1 MDAGFAEGGEGFNSF
16 SKMGARLCSA
26 PVLCAQDMSGMDDGE
41 QDEADEMTH
50 RAFKHYVNTLAQV
63 PITTSEYL
71 LYTIETRV
79 TKKTFRYMTQ
89 AVKMT
94 YFLTEAAWEDDSVS
108 RDERVTQLNS
118 THP

>member
-1 MDAGFAEGGEGFNSF
+1 MSPSSSTQGGPGGLAGVDAGFAEGGEGFNSL

-63 PITTSEYL
+63 PITTSICS
-71 LYTIETRV
+71 TIKTRD
-79 TKKTFRYMTQ
+79 TKKTISLYDTGCENDLFPYGGSMGR
-89 AVKMT
+89 
-94 YFLTEAAWEDDSVS
+94 
-108 RDERVTQLNS
+108 
-118 THP
+118 

>member
-1 MDAGFAEGGEGFNSF
+1 MLTDILDERHEAKAAQKMSPSSSTQGGPGGLAGVDAGFAEGGEGFNSF

-63 PITTSEYL
+63 PITTSICS
-71 LYTIETRV
+71 TI
-79 TKKTFRYMTQ
+79 
-89 AVKMT
+89 
-94 YFLTEAAWEDDSVS
+94 
-108 RDERVTQLNS
+108 
-118 THP
+118 

>member
-1 MDAGFAEGGEGFNSF
+1 MSDNGKFKEALTVLTDILDERQEAKAAQKMSPSSSTQGGPGGLAGMDAGFTDGEGSFNSF

-63 PITTSEYL
+63 T
-71 LYTIETRV
+71 
-79 TKKTFRYMTQ
+79 
-89 AVKMT
+89 
-94 YFLTEAAWEDDSVS
+94 
-108 RDERVTQLNS
+108 
-118 THP
+118 